1 MLEITTKADALVK
14 KYNML
19 SNGDFVVV
27 GVSGGADSMALLAY
41 LCQKKQEYDLRLLVA
56 NVEHGIRGEES
67 ISDTAFVERYCN
79 ENNIEFKSISIDA
92 VNGAKQNNMSVEE
105 YSRKVRYDFFRSFNP
120 DKIATAHNLSDN
132 VETLLFRLSRGT
144 SIKGLCGIPP
154 VRDNIIRPFL
164 SVTGEEIRS
173 ACKNAGIEYRIDST
187 NADNKYS
194 RNNIRNNII
203 PLFKTLNPSF
213 DQSVSRLIE
222 SVSEDEAY
230 LNDSANACFDDCFK
244 NNCLSLSRLRSYSAS
259 VIKRAILKYFELYGI
274 SLDENHLNGVFALV
288 FNPGRLQIKGNTFA
302 ISDKKRLRTAVFE
315 QKISFD
321 ELTVNKKVISREE
334 FLIKYELL
342 RKEFDF
348 YCDYDKICGNI
359 SIRCRDEGDTIS
371 PANRNCTKTL
381 KKLFNELRINIEDR
395 DSIPLICDEK
405 GVIGV
410 YGYCIDER
418 VSIDSDTVNVVLINI
433 HLED

>member
-27 GVSGGADSMALLAY
+27 GVSGGADSMALLYY
-41 LCQKKQEYDLRLLVA
+41 LCQKKQEYNLRLLVA

-67 ISDTAFVERYCN
+67 ISDTAFVESYCN
-79 ENNIEFKSISIDA
+79 ERNIEFKSISIDA

-105 YSRKVRYDFFRSFNP
+105 YSRKMRYDFFRSFNP

-173 ACKNAGIEYRIDST
+173 ACKNEGIEYCIDST

-213 DQSVSRLIE
+213 EQSVSRLIE
-222 SVSEDEAY
+222 SVSEDEMF
-230 LNDSANACFDDCFK
+230 LNESANACFDSCFK
-244 NNCLSLSRLRSYSAS
+244 NNCLSLSRLRTYSPS

-274 SLDENHLNGVFALV
+274 SLDEIHLNGVYNLA

-302 ISDKKRLRTAVFE
+302 ISDKKRLRYAVFE

-359 SIRCRDEGDTIS
+359 SIRCREEGDTIS
-371 PANRNCTKTL
+371 PANRNCTKSL
-381 KKLFNELRINIEDR
+381 KKLFNEFRINVEDR
-395 DSIPLICDEK
+395 DSIPLVCDDK

-418 VSIDSDTVNVVLINI
+418 VRIDSETINVVLINI

>member
-41 LCQKKQEYDLRLLVA
+41 LCQKRDEYNLRLLVA
-56 NVEHGIRGEES
+56 NVEHGIRGVES
-67 ISDTAFVERYCN
+67 KEDTAFVENYCN
-79 ENNIEFKSISIDA
+79 EHNIEFKSISIDA
-92 VNGAKQNNMSVEE
+92 INGAKQSNMSVEE
-105 YSRKVRYDFFRSFNP
+105 YSRKIRYDFFRSFNP

-132 VETLLFRLSRGT
+132 VETLLFRISRGT

-164 SVTGEEIRS
+164 NVTGEEIRT

-213 DQSVSRLIE
+213 EQSVSRLIE
-222 SVSEDEAY
+222 SVSEDESF
-230 LNDSANACFDDCFK
+230 LNENANDCFDECFK
-244 NNCLSLSRLRSYSAS
+244 NNCLSLSKLRTYSAS
-259 VIKRAILKYFELYGI
+259 VIKRAILKYFELYDV
-274 SLDENHLNGVFALV
+274 SLDEIHLNGVYALV
-288 FNPGRLQIKGNTFA
+288 FNPGRLQIKGKTFA
-302 ISDKKRLRTAVFE
+302 ISDKKRLRYAVFE

-359 SIRCRDEGDTIS
+359 SIRSREEGDTIS
-371 PANRNCTKTL
+371 PANRNCTKSL
-381 KKLFNELRINIEDR
+381 KKLFNELRINVEER
-395 DSIPLICDEK
+395 DSVPLICDDK

-418 VSIDSDTVNVVLINI
+418 VKIDSETINVVLINI

>member
-67 ISDTAFVERYCN
+67 ISDTAFVESYCN

-173 ACKNAGIEYRIDST
+173 ACKNAGI
-187 NADNKYS
+187 
-194 RNNIRNNII
+194 
-203 PLFKTLNPSF
+203 
-213 DQSVSRLIE
+213 
-222 SVSEDEAY
+222 
-230 LNDSANACFDDCFK
+230 
-244 NNCLSLSRLRSYSAS
+244 
-259 VIKRAILKYFELYGI
+259 
-274 SLDENHLNGVFALV
+274 
-288 FNPGRLQIKGNTFA
+288 
-302 ISDKKRLRTAVFE
+302 
-315 QKISFD
+315 
-321 ELTVNKKVISREE
+321 
-334 FLIKYELL
+334 
-342 RKEFDF
+342 
-348 YCDYDKICGNI
+348 
-359 SIRCRDEGDTIS
+359 
-371 PANRNCTKTL
+371 
-381 KKLFNELRINIEDR
+381 
-395 DSIPLICDEK
+395 
-405 GVIGV
+405 
-410 YGYCIDER
+410 
-418 VSIDSDTVNVVLINI
+418 
-433 HLED
+433 